1 MLNECSDTHYNYNYD
16 HNKDEESNDNDLYSD
31 TIESETNQFHIA
43 DQSNEHNFENSSL
56 NNNYST
62 SRQNSFESLIFKV
75 DNNTNNTNENSH
87 NSCDFCLIESE
98 DGEEL
103 FYDEDIAM
111 QYQQIGNYSH
121 AVSQLRKPYNK
132 I

>member
-1 MLNECSDTHYNYNYD
+1 MLNECSDTQYNYNYD
-16 HNKDEESNDNDLYSD
+16 ENKDEEDDDNDLYSD
-31 TIESETNQFHIA
+31 TIESETNEFRIA
-43 DQSNEHNFENSSL
+43 DQSNEYTFDNSSL

-62 SRQNSFESLIFKV
+62 STQNSFESLIFKV
-75 DNNTNNTNENSH
+75 DHNNNTNENSH
-87 NSCDFCLIESE
+87 NSGDFCLIESE

-111 QYQQIGNYSH
+111 QYQQMGDYSH
-121 AVSQLRKPYNK
+121 AVSQLRKPFNK